1 MNKRKLIRRIA
12 SIAAISFVVS
22 IVMLILQLPYRSWQF
37 KKHTR
42 ALAAHVQLVI
52 QRSQTFL
59 SETTQKIKKL
69 PVDPKIVSDIQSQLL
84 KEDNL
89 QQQYLWMI
97 DNNGELI
104 FGLPKTAFDR
114 LNSAYDK
121 YRDVIEQDGHYLSR
135 NDFLLTLVDK
145 HNKVD
150 FLEFESGGRPKADQF
165 RWRYY
170 RQKDPD
176 PWYELRSFYFQF
188 SAPVT
193 DAAGGYLGEIYLKV
207 DDSQN
212 KKLYHSKHY
221 FEESDIFGAVM
232 TSTFAVLAFFS
243 GLILWFLLPT
253 WVYLDAQ
260 QRDVKNPGLWAFL
273 TLVSLIFGLIIYL
286 ITRPQTLK
294 TLNCP
299 QCDKELNGT
308 KAYCPYCGF
317 DVSGTLC
324 PQCQYPIKPDWSFCP
339 SCRGELKKVVSKSV
353 EEKLGNA

>member
-12 SIAAISFVVS
+12 LIVS
-22 IVMLILQLPYRSWQF
+22 IVFFISILMLILQIPYRNWHF
-37 KKHTR
+37 KKHTN
-42 ALAAHVQLVI
+42 ALNAHVQLLM

-59 SETTQKIKKL
+59 AETASKIKKL
-69 PVDPKIVSDIQSQLL
+69 PVDPKIASEIQSQLL

-150 FLEFESGGRPKADQF
+150 FSEFESGGRPNADQF

-176 PWYELRSFYFQF
+176 PWRELRSFYFQF

-193 DAAGGYLGEIYLKV
+193 DATGGYLGELYLKG

-212 KKLYHSKHY
+212 KNLYKSKY
-221 FEESDIFGAVM
+221 AVEQSDLSALLIPIFAAL
-232 TSTFAVLAFFS
+232 TFFS
-243 GLILWFLLPT
+243 GVVLWFLLPT

-299 QCDKELNGT
+299 QCDKELNDT

-317 DVSGTLC
+317 DVSSILC
-324 PQCQYPIKPDWSFCP
+324 PQCQYPTKPEWSFCP
-339 SCRGELKKVVSKSV
+339 SCRADLNSDLSESPAERL
-353 EEKLGNA
+353 NAE